1 MVALKKDVI
10 YFSSLQSVKKK
21 RPSLPVFFFGA
32 KGSDLY
38 ALQIIFSGA
47 KDMPVKTPVYGL
59 PKVMILKEMETG
71 IKNREPSPGVRLFY
85 TL

>member
-1 MVALKKDVI
+1 
-10 YFSSLQSVKKK
+10 
-21 RPSLPVFFFGA
+21 
-32 KGSDLY
+32 LY
-38 ALQIIFSGA
+38 ALQVIFSDA
-47 KDMPVKTPVYGL
+47 KDMPVKTTVYGL